1 MQKTSSILE
10 EYEAFPRRVIP
21 VKGAETLAEM
31 SKHQE
36 TVLGETLADLWEEI
50 RSYEGITNE
59 MIKGAW
65 DVTTHIHPVDG
76 SFRFRLAAERFVS
89 NENSLLG
96 ESRSIL
102 PPPGGF

>member
-21 VKGAETLAEM
+21 VKGAETSAEM

-59 MIKGAW
+59 IIKGAW

-76 SFRFRLAAERFVS
+76 SFRY
-89 NENSLLG
+89 
-96 ESRSIL
+96 
-102 PPPGGF
+102 